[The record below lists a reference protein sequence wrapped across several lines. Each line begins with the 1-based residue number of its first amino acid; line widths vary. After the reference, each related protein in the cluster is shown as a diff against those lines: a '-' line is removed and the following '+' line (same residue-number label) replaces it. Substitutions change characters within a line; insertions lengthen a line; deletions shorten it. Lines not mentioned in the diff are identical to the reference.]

1 MKGPWARRGKERERM
16 RRRILALLLV
26 ALFAAAPALA
36 AEKFAVGSKTFAE
49 QLVLGKMGVAIM
61 KDLGYQV
68 EDRVPLG
75 GTAILR
81 QALTSNQIQGYFE
94 YTGTAATVFFKEKGP
109 FPTPEAT
116 YDFVREKDAKNGLA
130 WLARLPLNNT
140 YCLMMRAADA
150 EKNGI
155 RSISDL
161 ARFVEKDPKAL
172 KMGVTPE
179 FLVRPDGLP
188 KLRTTY
194 ALKLDAK
201 NVVQMEPGLIY
212 LALKDGSL
220 DIGIGF
226 STDGRIRAYSLAVL
240 TDDKIMFPSYNPAFV
255 VRKEILDRNPALAVP
270 FEKLAK
276 VLDDE
281 AITELN
287 FQVAEKKQ
295 DPAAVAEAFLKKHQ
309 IIR

>member
-1 MKGPWARRGKERERM
+1 MK
-16 RRRILALLLV
+16 RRILAVLLV
-26 ALFAAAPALA
+26 VLFAAMPAWA
-36 AEKFAVGSKTFAE
+36 AEKFAVGSKTYAE

-68 EDRVPLG
+68 DDKVPLG

-81 QALTSNQIQGYFE
+81 QALASNQIQGYFE
-94 YTGTAATVFFKEKGP
+94 YTGTAATVFFKEKKS

-116 YDFVREKDAKNGLA
+116 YDFVKETDAKNGLV

-150 EKNGI
+150 EKHGI
-155 RSISDL
+155 KSISDL
-161 ARFVEKDPKAL
+161 SALVEKDPAAL
-172 KMGVTPE
+172 KLGVTPE

-194 ALKLDAK
+194 SLKLDAK
-201 NVVQMEPGLIY
+201 KVVQMEPGLIY
-212 LALKDGSL
+212 LALRDGSL

-226 STDGRIRAYSLAVL
+226 STDGRIKAYNLLAL
-240 TDDKIMFPSYNPAFV
+240 EDDKIMFPSYNAAFV
-255 VRKEILDRNPALAVP
+255 VRKEVLDKNPAMAEP
-270 FEKLAK
+270 FAKLAK
-276 VLDDE
+276 VLDDA

-287 FQVAEKKQ
+287 FEVAEKKQ
-295 DPAAVAEAFLKKHQ
+295 DPAAVAQAFLKKHS

>member
-1 MKGPWARRGKERERM
+1 MKG
-16 RRRILALLLV
+16 RILALLLV
-26 ALFAAAPALA
+26 VLFAAMPAFG

-94 YTGTAATVFFKEKGP
+94 YTGTAATVFFKEKGG
-109 FPTPEAT
+109 FATPEAT
-116 YDFVREKDAKNGLA
+116 YDFVKAKDDKNGLA

-140 YCLMMRAADA
+140 YCLMMRASDA
-150 EKNGI
+150 KKHGI

-161 ARFVEKDPKAL
+161 AALVEKDPAAL
-172 KMGVTPE
+172 KLGVTPE

-194 ALKLDAK
+194 GLKLDAK
-201 NVVQMEPGLIY
+201 KVVQMEPGLIY

-226 STDGRIRAYSLAVL
+226 STDGRIRAYALQVL
-240 TDDKIMFPSYNPAFV
+240 EDDKIMFPSYNPAFV
-255 VRKEILDRNPALAVP
+255 VRKDLLEKNPGMAVP

-295 DPAAVAEAFLKKHQ
+295 DPAAVAVAFLKKHQ

>member
-1 MKGPWARRGKERERM
+1 MKKKVF
-16 RRRILALLLV
+16 ALLLV
-26 ALFAAAPALA
+26 VLFASLPAWG

-49 QLVLGKMGVAIM
+49 QLVLGKMGVEIM
-61 KDLGYQV
+61 KDLGFQV
-68 EDRVPLG
+68 DDKVPLG

-94 YTGTAATVFFKEKGP
+94 YTGTAATVFFKEKTA
-109 FPTPEAT
+109 FPSPEAT
-116 YDFVREKDAKNGLA
+116 YDFVKATDAKNGLV
-130 WLARLPLNNT
+130 WLDRLPLNNT
-140 YCLMMRAADA
+140 YCLMMRAVDA
-150 EKNGI
+150 EKHGI

-161 ARFVEKDPKAL
+161 AALVEKNPSAL
-172 KMGVTPE
+172 KLGVTPE

-194 ALKLDAK
+194 SLKLDAK

-212 LALKDGSL
+212 LALRDGSL
-220 DIGIGF
+220 DIGVGF
-226 STDGRIRAYSLAVL
+226 STDGRIRAYNLLAL
-240 TDDKIMFPSYNPAFV
+240 EDDKIMFPSYNPAFV
-255 VRKEILDRNPALAVP
+255 VRKELLEKNPAMAVP

-281 AITELN
+281 AITGLN
-287 FQVAEKKQ
+287 FLVAEKKQ
-295 DPAAVAEAFLKKHQ
+295 DPAAVAADFLKKHQ

>member
-1 MKGPWARRGKERERM
+1 MKRK
-16 RRRILALLLV
+16 ILALFLV
-26 ALFAAAPALA
+26 VLFSSVPAWGA
-36 AEKFAVGSKTFAE
+36 GKFAVGSKTFAE
-49 QLVLGKMGVAIM
+49 QLVLGKMGVAIL
-61 KDLGYQV
+61 KDLGFAV
-68 EDRVPLG
+68 DDKVPLG

-81 QALTSNQIQGYFE
+81 QALVSNQIQGYFE
-94 YTGTAATVFFKEKGP
+94 YTGTAATVFFKEKTM

-116 YDFVREKDAKNGLA
+116 YGFVKAADEKNGLA

-150 EKNGI
+150 EKHGI

-161 ARFVEKDPKAL
+161 AALVEKNPRAL
-172 KMGVTPE
+172 KLGVTPE

-194 ALKLDAK
+194 ALRLDAK

-212 LALKDGSL
+212 LALRDGSL
-220 DIGIGF
+220 DIGVGF
-226 STDGRIRAYSLAVL
+226 STDGRIRAYGLRAL
-240 TDDKIMFPSYNPAFV
+240 DDDRVMFPSYNPAFV
-255 VRKEILDRNPALAVP
+255 VRKEVLEANPGMAAP
-270 FEKLAK
+270 FEKLAR

-295 DPAAVAEAFLKKHQ
+295 DPATVAEAFLKTHG